1 MKVHTILTEIKKSL
15 TVAIWF
21 MILFFP
27 IMVMKVS
34 VSRGVAEIQFRW
46 NLLLPIGVAGF
57 VLSFIWRHAL
67 VWNESHGNS
76 KKGDGATVSSSSLTR
91 GPSSVS
97 ANPFSR
103 SIGAL
108 LLLVFAV
115 AFPFLFGM
123 YHTNVMITAF
133 IYVILGLG
141 LNIVVGL
148 GGLLNLGYAAFFGV
162 GAYTYGLIWKYVGP
176 SFVAA
181 GFDPGWLFWISLPV
195 AGLVAMLFGVLLSLP
210 VLRLRGDYLAI
221 ITLAFGEI
229 FHMVM
234 QNSSDL
240 TGGATGISLIPR
252 PWFLGRKLA
261 PGDAATYIYFIA
273 LVLVIITIFVVRRI
287 EDSRVGRALE
297 AMREDQIACQSMGVD
312 LVKNKLITFALGA
325 FWAGLAGVLMAAQT
339 TYINPDS
346 FTLSESMIMLM
357 SVVVGGTGS
366 IPGVIAGAMILKLL
380 PEYFRMLA
388 QYRMLIYGIAMVLI
402 IIFKSDGLIP
412 RKRKQYTFEAK
423 ETAK

>member
-115 AFPFLFGM
+115 AFPFL
-123 YHTNVMITAF
+123 
-133 IYVILGLG
+133 L
-141 LNIVVGL
+141 
-148 GGLLNLGYAAFFGV
+148 FFYFV
-162 GAYTYGLIWKYVGP
+162 QEDKY
-176 SFVAA
+176 
-181 GFDPGWLFWISLPV
+181 D
-195 AGLVAMLFGVLLSLP
+195 
-210 VLRLRGDYLAI
+210 
-221 ITLAFGEI
+221 
-229 FHMVM
+229 
-234 QNSSDL
+234 
-240 TGGATGISLIPR
+240 
-252 PWFLGRKLA
+252 
-261 PGDAATYIYFIA
+261 
-273 LVLVIITIFVVRRI
+273 
-287 EDSRVGRALE
+287 
-297 AMREDQIACQSMGVD
+297 
-312 LVKNKLITFALGA
+312 
-325 FWAGLAGVLMAAQT
+325 
-339 TYINPDS
+339 NPN
-346 FTLSESMIMLM
+346 F
-357 SVVVGGTGS
+357 
-366 IPGVIAGAMILKLL
+366 
-380 PEYFRMLA
+380 F
-388 QYRMLIYGIAMVLI
+388 
-402 IIFKSDGLIP
+402 
-412 RKRKQYTFEAK
+412 
-423 ETAK
+423 